1 MTEPGFARMAGM
13 AGFEE
18 ASRVVR
24 RPGTGEFDVELDPQ
38 WSARDVL
45 QGGYLLAVLARAG
58 AEIAGPDH
66 PYPTSAS
73 TVFLHAP
80 RPGPAVAAIDVMRTG
95 RSATHLRGRLLQDGE
110 LTVEAHFIQG
120 TLESGDPWW
129 AGPDPIAAPPPEACV
144 EIPPQPPG
152 VGFRV
157 RMMEVVEERLD
168 PSVLGFAAGK
178 PSGAGLIAGYL
189 QLRDGTD
196 WDPFSLLVALDSGP
210 PASFDIGII
219 GGVPT
224 LQFSSYVRRL
234 PAPGPIWMELRV
246 EDAGGDRMTEQM
258 KIWDSKR
265 RLVGQANQLAAVR
278 LPG

>member
-1 MTEPGFARMAGM
+1 MQTLVFARMAAM

-18 ASRVVR
+18 ATRVVR
-24 RPGTGEFDVELDPQ
+24 RPGTSEFDAELDPQ

-58 AEIAGPDH
+58 AEIAPPAH
-66 PYPTSAS
+66 PHPTSVSA
-73 TVFLHAP
+73 VFLHAP
-80 RPGPAVAAIDVMRTG
+80 KPGPAVAAIDVMRTG
-95 RSATHLRGRLLQDGE
+95 RSATHLRGRLLQNGE
-110 LTVEAHFIQG
+110 PTVEAHLIQG
-120 TLESGDPWW
+120 RLESGDAWW
-129 AGPDPIAAPPPEACV
+129 TGPEPIAQPPLDTCV

-168 PSVLGFAAGK
+168 PKVLGFAAGT

-189 QLRDGTD
+189 QLRDGSD
-196 WDPFSLLVALDSGP
+196 WDPFSLLMALDSGP
-210 PASFDIGII
+210 PASFDIGIT

-234 PAPGPIWMELRV
+234 PAPGPVWMELRA

-258 KIWDSKR
+258 RIWDSKR

-278 LPG
+278 LP

>member
-1 MTEPGFARMAGM
+1 MRSPGFVRMAGM

-18 ASRVVR
+18 ASKVVR
-24 RPGTGEFDVELDPQ
+24 RSGTGEFDVELDPQ

-66 PYPTSAS
+66 PHPTSVSA
-73 TVFLHAP
+73 VFLHAP

-95 RSATHLRGRLLQDGE
+95 RSATHLRARLLQDGE
-110 LTVEAHFIQG
+110 PTVEAHLIQG
-120 TLESGDPWW
+120 RLESADAWW
-129 AGPDPIAAPPPEACV
+129 TGLEPIAQPPLEACV
-144 EIPPQPPG
+144 EIPPEPPG

-168 PSVLGFAAGK
+168 PSVLGFAVGK
-178 PSGAGLIAGYL
+178 PAGAGLVAGYL
-189 QLRDGTD
+189 QLRDGAD

-210 PASFDIGII
+210 PASFDIGIA
-219 GGVPT
+219 GGAPT

-246 EDAGGDRMTEQM
+246 EDAGGDRMSEQM
-258 KIWDSKR
+258 RIWDSKR
-265 RLVGQANQLAAVR
+265 RLVGQATQLAAVR
-278 LPG
+278 LP